1 MSKRPQSRKPAAF
14 SLDDPNVVLD
24 PQTEH
29 GETPHRP
36 ARDKVLVTPMPED
49 QSSALPAERPTPERR
64 RIVPWGAIFWSSLSA
79 LLALALGVATTQ
91 LIEDLF
97 ARAEWLGYL
106 GTGLATLIVLALLVI
121 VAREAF
127 GLMRLAKIDHLRER
141 AAAILISDDR
151 NEGRSLISNLLALT
165 GRMPR
170 LARAR
175 AQLQGHLGDIIDG
188 ADLVR
193 LAERELMP
201 ALDAQARRLVSDA
214 AKRVSVVT
222 AVSPRALI
230 DVFFVAVTAFGLMR
244 RLAVLYGGRPG
255 TLGLI
260 RLFRHVISHMTVTG
274 SIAVGDSLIQQIVGH
289 GVAARLSAK
298 LGEGVLNG
306 LLTARLGL
314 AAIEVTRPLPFAA
327 LPKPTVSDLAGS
339 LLRARQEEDRSA

>member
-1 MSKRPQSRKPAAF
+1 MTKPPQSRKPAAF
-14 SLDDPNVVLD
+14 SLDDPNIVLG
-24 PQTEH
+24 PQTTDN
-29 GETPHRP
+29 GAPHRP
-36 ARDKVLVTPMPED
+36 SRDKVLVTPTMDEAV
-49 QSSALPAERPTPERR
+49 SGLPTPPAPRR
-64 RIVPWGAIFWSSLSA
+64 RRGLSWGTIFWSALSA

-106 GTGLATLIVLALLVI
+106 GSGLAALIVLALLVI
-121 VAREAF
+121 VIREIV
-127 GLMRLAKIDHLRER
+127 GLLRLAKIDHLRER
-141 AAAILISDDR
+141 AAAILLSDDR
-151 NEGRSLISNLLALT
+151 NAGRALIQDLLSLT

-175 AQLQGHLGDIIDG
+175 AQLYSHRDDIIDG

-201 ALDAQARRLVSDA
+201 SLDAQARQLVSDA

-230 DVFFVAVTAFGLMR
+230 DIFFVAMTALGLMR

-260 RLFRHVISHMTVTG
+260 TLFRHVISHLTVTG
-274 SIAVGDSLIQQIVGH
+274 GIAVGDSLIQQIVGH

-339 LLRARQEEDRSA
+339 LLRARQQDDPTP

>member
-1 MSKRPQSRKPAAF
+1 MTKRPQSRKPAAF
-14 SLDDPNVVLD
+14 SLDDPDIIVG
-24 PQTEH
+24 PQSEES
-29 GETPHRP
+29 GAPHRP
-36 ARDKVLVTPMPED
+36 SRDKVLVTPTPDEAA
-49 QSSALPAERPTPERR
+49 SLPVEQPAPARR
-64 RIVPWGAIFWSSLSA
+64 RGLPWGAIFWSSLSA

-91 LIEDLF
+91 LIDDLF

-106 GTGLATLIVLALLVI
+106 ATGLAALIVLALIVI
-121 VAREAF
+121 VGREIF
-127 GLMRLAKIDHLRER
+127 GLMRLAKIDHLRDR
-141 AAAILISDDR
+141 ASAILVSDDR
-151 NEGRSLISNLLALT
+151 DEGRALIRDLLSLT
-165 GRMPR
+165 GKMPR

-201 ALDAQARRLVSDA
+201 SLDAQARQLVSDA

-230 DVFFVAVTAFGLMR
+230 DVLFVAMTAFGLMR

-260 RLFRHVISHMTVTG
+260 TLFRHVISHMTVTG
-274 SIAVGDSLIQQIVGH
+274 GVAIGDSLIQQIVGH

-314 AAIEVTRPLPFAA
+314 AAIEVTRPLPFAT

-339 LLRARQEEDRSA
+339 VLRARQDSDQTE

>member
-1 MSKRPQSRKPAAF
+1 MTKPPQSRKPAAF
-14 SLDDPNVVLD
+14 SLDDPNIVLG
-24 PQTEH
+24 PQTTDN
-29 GETPHRP
+29 GAPHRP
-36 ARDKVLVTPMPED
+36 SREKVLVSPTIDEAV
-49 QSSALPAERPTPERR
+49 SGLPTPPAPRR
-64 RIVPWGAIFWSSLSA
+64 RRGLSWGTIFWSALSA

-106 GTGLATLIVLALLVI
+106 GSGLAALIVLALLVI
-121 VAREAF
+121 VIREIV
-127 GLMRLAKIDHLRER
+127 GLLRLAKIDHLRER
-141 AAAILISDDR
+141 AAAILLSDDR
-151 NEGRSLISNLLALT
+151 NAGRALIQDLLSLT

-175 AQLQGHLGDIIDG
+175 AQLYSHRDDIIDG

-201 ALDAQARRLVSDA
+201 SLDAQARQLVSDA

-230 DVFFVAVTAFGLMR
+230 DIFFVAMTALGLMR

-260 RLFRHVISHMTVTG
+260 TLFRHVISHLTVTG
-274 SIAVGDSLIQQIVGH
+274 GIAVGDSLIQQIVGH

-327 LPKPTVSDLAGS
+327 LQKPTVSDLAGS
-339 LLRARQEEDRSA
+339 LLRARQQDDPTP

>member
-1 MSKRPQSRKPAAF
+1 MNKRPHSRKPAAF
-14 SLDDPNVVLD
+14 SLDDPNIVLG
-24 PQTEH
+24 PQTEDT
-29 GETPHRP
+29 GAPHRP
-36 ARDKVLVTPMPED
+36 ARDKVLVTPTPD
-49 QSSALPAERPTPERR
+49 DAAAALPATQPSPARR
-64 RIVPWGAIFWSSLSA
+64 RGLPWGAIFWSSLSA

-106 GTGLATLIVLALLVI
+106 ATGLAALVLLALLAI
-121 VAREAF
+121 IGREIY
-127 GLMRLAKIDHLRER
+127 GLMRLAKIDHLRDR
-141 AAAILISDDR
+141 AAAILLSDDR
-151 NEGRSLISNLLALT
+151 NEGRALIRDLLTLT

-170 LARAR
+170 LARSR
-175 AQLQGHLGDIIDG
+175 AQLQNHLGDIIDG

-201 ALDAQARRLVSDA
+201 SLDAQARQLVSDA

-230 DVFFVAVTAFGLMR
+230 DVFFVAMTALGLMR

-260 RLFRHVISHMTVTG
+260 TLFRHVISHLTVTG
-274 SIAVGDSLIQQIVGH
+274 GMAVGDSLIQQIVGH

-306 LLTARLGL
+306 LLTTRLGL

-327 LPKPTVSDLAGS
+327 LPKPTISDLAGS
-339 LLRARQEEDRSA
+339 LLRSRQDPDRAE